1 MDIWLLLS
9 MMFVASAIFEYAVLL
24 AIRFGN
30 NWKINEQK
38 NAQKK
43 KEQKCYKVDRISLKM
58 FIGTYIFA
66 AVTYF
71 FVFINRE

>member
-24 AIRFGN
+24 AIRFGK
-30 NWKINEQK
+30 NWKINEEK

-43 KEQKCYKVDRISLKM
+43 KEQKCINTYNCYIEETNKVGEKI
-58 FIGTYIFA
+58 I
-66 AVTYF
+66 
-71 FVFINRE
+71 